1 MHIDRGSN
9 ENNNS
14 PIPNWAPEW
23 QSVTTDHAEDAVSS
37 QSNLAAL
44 LHIAP
49 GRSTAVIVPEL
60 GIRITYDSL
69 RQQVMVALVAFFRSG
84 KAGILPHRPKASTVH
99 VCLHASCIRKLPR
112 LPKPLQRRG
121 LGRRFI

>member
-69 RQQVMVALVAFFRSG
+69 RQQVMAMAESLAG
-84 KAGILPHRPKASTVH
+84 AGI
-99 VCLHASCIRKLPR
+99 
-112 LPKPLQRRG
+112 RRG
-121 LGRRFI
+121 DRVAMALPNGLPAIVSFLSAGIA